1 MRDKSGERVES
12 KHMGE
17 RGETNLRQWES
28 KRNKEG
34 RVARERERDAKRNR
48 NSKQ

>member
-1 MRDKSGERVES
+1 MREKSGERGES

-17 RGETNLRQWES
+17 REETCLRQWES

-34 RVARERERDAKRNR
+34 RVARERERDGKRNR
-48 NSKQ
+48 DSKQ